1 MNKKLIII
9 CTIVT
14 LLIVACI
21 IPLILHLQNNN
32 STNLNKT
39 IDDSTINQQNS
50 TQNDDSTAES
60 SKLTPAELSLY
71 NKIDTSSVYLS
82 SILYNPFEDGQGS
95 GNSKDYNR
103 VIISTYNIGEGEIE
117 HFLKNDFL
125 KTAKN
130 TQKSALLYYFAL
142 EGKEKVIIQSTTTNY
157 IKEGSMNF
165 AYLDDTIN
173 GIRRYKDNLV
183 NSSYISDKSYRNEY
197 NIYST
202 NWDATN
208 YLKLGESDN
217 VDMIT
222 LYIDEFDQDNNVTVN
237 MHLINPVKYGNDF
250 ESTVNSLVQNN
261 EFKETITLLNNI
273 ENLEDINKVYGKTVN
288 LKDTVFY
295 EDLLSTKISD
305 TYGLN
310 LRNKDFFTTLD
321 TTYIKYGSYR
331 DDNYRTQVLFDSP
344 INNYDVG
351 TYDYLIENADDSFEY
366 TDTTNNKFSYFAN
379 NTDGKVY
386 VFKNES
392 LVGTLVITHRG
403 NPSTDIFGDLNYI
416 FGIKK

>member
-1 MNKKLIII
+1 MNKKI
-9 CTIVT
+9 
-14 LLIVACI
+14 LLILFI
-21 IPLILHLQNNN
+21 IAALLISASIIGVKLITSDNPSADTNPLIE
-32 STNLNKT
+32 
-39 IDDSTINQQNS
+39 QQNTNQDNS
-50 TQNDDSTAES
+50 PTDITSK
-60 SKLTPAELSLY
+60 SKLTSATLDLY
-71 NKIDTSSVYLS
+71 NEINPASTYLS

-95 GNSKDYNR
+95 GNSKDYNK

-165 AYLDDTIN
+165 AYLDDTID

-261 EFKETITLLNNI
+261 EFKETITLLNDI
-273 ENLEDINKVYGKTVN
+273 ENLEDINKVYGKTIN

-386 VFKNES
+386 VFKNEN
-392 LVGTLVITHRG
+392 LVGTLVITHKG
-403 NPSTDIFGDLNYI
+403 NPSTDIFDDLNYI
-416 FGIKK
+416 FGIRK

>member
-32 STNLNKT
+32 STNLNTT

-95 GNSKDYNR
+95 GNSKDYNK

-125 KTAKN
+125 KTAKS

-173 GIRRYKDNLV
+173 GIKRYKNNFV
-183 NSSYISDKSYRNEY
+183 NSSSISDKSYRNEY

-202 NWDATN
+202 NWHATN

-250 ESTVNSLVQNN
+250 ESTVNTLVQNN
-261 EFKETITLLNNI
+261 QFKETITLLNSDD
-273 ENLEDINKVYGKTVN
+273 NLQDINKVYGQAVN
-288 LKDTVFY
+288 LENTVFY
-295 EDLLSTKISD
+295 EDILASKISD

-321 TTYIKYGSYR
+321 TTYIKYGAYG
-331 DDNYRTQVLFDSP
+331 DDDYRTQVLFDSP
-344 INNYDVG
+344 INNYG
-351 TYDYLIENADDSFEY
+351 IESYDYLIENADDSFEY

-386 VFKNES
+386 VFKNEN
-392 LVGTLVITHRG
+392 LVGTLVITHKG
-403 NPSTDIFGDLNYI
+403 QASTDIFSDLNYI
-416 FGIKK
+416 FGIKG